1 MNNQEALN
9 TLNDI
14 RNMMEK
20 STRFVSF
27 SGLSSIVIG
36 IYACIAA
43 IIAYSILGNT
53 TPVPRLDV
61 DTPAKLQLL
70 IVFASLLIIVCIVTV
85 ILMCRHKAHQNN
97 QSLLFDFNTKRLLW
111 NFFLPLVV
119 GGILCISLIWQSH
132 YGLTSSIMLI
142 FYGVALISA
151 SNYTF
156 SNTRYLVYKNKPNLE
171 MFDYALNTSKNP
183 VCYNGDIKTKSDYDM
198 ITERFPDTDSIMIGR
213 GILANPGLFGQIRGK
228 GAIDKEFFKKYHQ
241 AIFDKFCQVFA
252 EATRKYIEEGKDL
265 KGKGFDPRKLLLPGY
280 EAILA
285 KVEEKM
291 NLFGSVGKA

>member
-85 ILMCRHKAHQNN
+85 ILMCRHQSPPKQPISFIRFQYQKA
-97 QSLLFDFNTKRLLW
+97 TVE
-111 NFFLPLVV
+111 FLPAF
-119 GGILCISLIWQSH
+119 GCRR
-132 YGLTSSIMLI
+132 
-142 FYGVALISA
+142 
-151 SNYTF
+151 
-156 SNTRYLVYKNKPNLE
+156 NTLY
-171 MFDYALNTSKNP
+171 
-183 VCYNGDIKTKSDYDM
+183 I
-198 ITERFPDTDSIMIGR
+198 
-213 GILANPGLFGQIRGK
+213 
-228 GAIDKEFFKKYHQ
+228 ID
-241 AIFDKFCQVFA
+241 
-252 EATRKYIEEGKDL
+252 
-265 KGKGFDPRKLLLPGY
+265 
-280 EAILA
+280 LA
-285 KVEEKM
+285 KPLWPYFFDHADILWRRSDQCVELYVFQYPLSGLCG
-291 NLFGSVGKA
+291 NRSRPGR

>member
-119 GGILCISLIWQSH
+119 GGILCI
-132 YGLTSSIMLI
+132 
-142 FYGVALISA
+142 
-151 SNYTF
+151 
-156 SNTRYLVYKNKPNLE
+156 
-171 MFDYALNTSKNP
+171 
-183 VCYNGDIKTKSDYDM
+183 
-198 ITERFPDTDSIMIGR
+198 
-213 GILANPGLFGQIRGK
+213 
-228 GAIDKEFFKKYHQ
+228 ID
-241 AIFDKFCQVFA
+241 
-252 EATRKYIEEGKDL
+252 
-265 KGKGFDPRKLLLPGY
+265 
-280 EAILA
+280 LA
-285 KVEEKM
+285 KPLWPYFFDHADILWRRSDQCVELYVFQYPLSGLCG
-291 NLFGSVGKA
+291 NRSRPGR

>member
-85 ILMCRHKAHQNN
+85 ILMCRHKAHQKTNGI
-97 QSLLFDFNTKRLLW
+97 
-111 NFFLPLVV
+111 FLV
-119 GGILCISLIWQSH
+119 
-132 YGLTSSIMLI
+132 
-142 FYGVALISA
+142 
-151 SNYTF
+151 
-156 SNTRYLVYKNKPNLE
+156 
-171 MFDYALNTSKNP
+171 
-183 VCYNGDIKTKSDYDM
+183 
-198 ITERFPDTDSIMIGR
+198 
-213 GILANPGLFGQIRGK
+213 
-228 GAIDKEFFKKYHQ
+228 
-241 AIFDKFCQVFA
+241 
-252 EATRKYIEEGKDL
+252 
-265 KGKGFDPRKLLLPGY
+265 
-280 EAILA
+280 
-285 KVEEKM
+285 
-291 NLFGSVGKA
+291 

>member
-85 ILMCRHKAHQNN
+85 ILMCRH
-97 QSLLFDFNTKRLLW
+97 
-111 NFFLPLVV
+111 
-119 GGILCISLIWQSH
+119 
-132 YGLTSSIMLI
+132 
-142 FYGVALISA
+142 
-151 SNYTF
+151 
-156 SNTRYLVYKNKPNLE
+156 
-171 MFDYALNTSKNP
+171 
-183 VCYNGDIKTKSDYDM
+183 
-198 ITERFPDTDSIMIGR
+198 
-213 GILANPGLFGQIRGK
+213 
-228 GAIDKEFFKKYHQ
+228 
-241 AIFDKFCQVFA
+241 
-252 EATRKYIEEGKDL
+252 
-265 KGKGFDPRKLLLPGY
+265 
-280 EAILA
+280 
-285 KVEEKM
+285 
-291 NLFGSVGKA
+291 

>member
-97 QSLLFDFNTKRLLW
+97 QSLYSISIPKGYCGISSCLW
-111 NFFLPLVV
+111 L
-119 GGILCISLIWQSH
+119 
-132 YGLTSSIMLI
+132 
-142 FYGVALISA
+142 
-151 SNYTF
+151 
-156 SNTRYLVYKNKPNLE
+156 
-171 MFDYALNTSKNP
+171 
-183 VCYNGDIKTKSDYDM
+183 
-198 ITERFPDTDSIMIGR
+198 
-213 GILANPGLFGQIRGK
+213 
-228 GAIDKEFFKKYHQ
+228 
-241 AIFDKFCQVFA
+241 
-252 EATRKYIEEGKDL
+252 
-265 KGKGFDPRKLLLPGY
+265 
-280 EAILA
+280 
-285 KVEEKM
+285 
-291 NLFGSVGKA
+291 

>member
-97 QSLLFDFNTKRLLW
+97 QSLLFDFNTK
-111 NFFLPLVV
+111 
-119 GGILCISLIWQSH
+119 
-132 YGLTSSIMLI
+132 
-142 FYGVALISA
+142 
-151 SNYTF
+151 TF
-156 SNTRYLVYKNKPNLE
+156 GCRRNTLY
-171 MFDYALNTSKNP
+171 
-183 VCYNGDIKTKSDYDM
+183 I
-198 ITERFPDTDSIMIGR
+198 
-213 GILANPGLFGQIRGK
+213 
-228 GAIDKEFFKKYHQ
+228 ID
-241 AIFDKFCQVFA
+241 
-252 EATRKYIEEGKDL
+252 
-265 KGKGFDPRKLLLPGY
+265 
-280 EAILA
+280 LA
-285 KVEEKM
+285 KPLWPYFFDHADILWRRSDQCVELYVFQYPLSGLCG
-291 NLFGSVGKA
+291 NRSRPGR

>member
-119 GGILCISLIWQSH
+119 GGILCISLIFDHADILWRRSDQCVELYVFQYPLS
-132 YGLTSSIMLI
+132 GLCGNRS
-142 FYGVALISA
+142 
-151 SNYTF
+151 
-156 SNTRYLVYKNKPNLE
+156 RP
-171 MFDYALNTSKNP
+171 
-183 VCYNGDIKTKSDYDM
+183 
-198 ITERFPDTDSIMIGR
+198 GR
-213 GILANPGLFGQIRGK
+213 
-228 GAIDKEFFKKYHQ
+228 
-241 AIFDKFCQVFA
+241 
-252 EATRKYIEEGKDL
+252 
-265 KGKGFDPRKLLLPGY
+265 
-280 EAILA
+280 
-285 KVEEKM
+285 
-291 NLFGSVGKA
+291 

>member
-70 IVFASLLIIVCIVTV
+70 IVFADYRLYRYGHPDVQAQSPPKQPISFIRFQYQKATV
-85 ILMCRHKAHQNN
+85 E
-97 QSLLFDFNTKRLLW
+97 
-111 NFFLPLVV
+111 FLPAF
-119 GGILCISLIWQSH
+119 GCRR
-132 YGLTSSIMLI
+132 
-142 FYGVALISA
+142 
-151 SNYTF
+151 
-156 SNTRYLVYKNKPNLE
+156 NTLY
-171 MFDYALNTSKNP
+171 
-183 VCYNGDIKTKSDYDM
+183 I
-198 ITERFPDTDSIMIGR
+198 
-213 GILANPGLFGQIRGK
+213 
-228 GAIDKEFFKKYHQ
+228 ID
-241 AIFDKFCQVFA
+241 
-252 EATRKYIEEGKDL
+252 
-265 KGKGFDPRKLLLPGY
+265 
-280 EAILA
+280 LA
-285 KVEEKM
+285 KPLWPYFFDHADILWRRSDQCVELYVFQYPLSGLCG
-291 NLFGSVGKA
+291 NRSRPGR

>member
-70 IVFASLLIIVCIVTV
+70 IVFASLQPISFIRFQYQKATV
-85 ILMCRHKAHQNN
+85 E
-97 QSLLFDFNTKRLLW
+97 
-111 NFFLPLVV
+111 FLPAF
-119 GGILCISLIWQSH
+119 GCRR
-132 YGLTSSIMLI
+132 
-142 FYGVALISA
+142 
-151 SNYTF
+151 
-156 SNTRYLVYKNKPNLE
+156 NTLY
-171 MFDYALNTSKNP
+171 
-183 VCYNGDIKTKSDYDM
+183 I
-198 ITERFPDTDSIMIGR
+198 
-213 GILANPGLFGQIRGK
+213 
-228 GAIDKEFFKKYHQ
+228 ID
-241 AIFDKFCQVFA
+241 
-252 EATRKYIEEGKDL
+252 
-265 KGKGFDPRKLLLPGY
+265 
-280 EAILA
+280 LA
-285 KVEEKM
+285 KPLWPYFFDHADILWRRSDQCVELYVFQYPLSGLCG
-291 NLFGSVGKA
+291 NRSRPGR